1 MLKFVWLFLLLQS
14 SLFSLELD
22 DKIKFN
28 ELLSHSKIYKDNSR
42 SENILTIQNKK
53 FKVNEKKILGYG
65 YSPNFDVWIKF
76 KLTNTTSHNIEKI
89 IEYNNP
95 LTSYVA
101 FFEEKVLR
109 KKDGLLNLAQDRQS
123 LNPILKITLKANET
137 KEFYIKVS
145 SKITTLILELNV
157 WNTEEFYS
165 KDTNHKIIL
174 ALFFGA
180 MGIITLYNLIIFLIT
195 WEQSYFYYVL
205 FFVSSSFHHLMYKGI
220 GTLYFMPEIMKTLI
234 NCSSCIVAMPTIS
247 LALFTRHILKLKQ
260 YPKLNKGLISLLILY
275 PVFIIFIQI
284 TDLHQYRNHF
294 FIIILLYLFIVTT
307 YALVKKNKKAPL
319 IFLAWI
325 LFVSAG
331 TFMQLSSVGSY
342 TIFEQF
348 PYYVEFS
355 LILVVLIFSSLL
367 ASKIKTINHEKMNVK
382 KNKLLLKEL
391 NHRIKNSMQTIISIL
406 ILQKEIIE
414 DKKTNEILTNLENRI
429 RATAELYSLLQI
441 EDDITMVNM
450 HEYFSFVTNNI
461 EKSFKQKNI
470 KINIHSS
477 ITMNSEYAIYCGLI
491 VNEAV
496 SNAFQ
501 HAFNNS
507 DKGTIEISF
516 YKETDIY
523 HLIIKDDGS
532 GMKEEPQNNSL
543 GLTIIEIL
551 ASLQLSGTLTV
562 NKGNGVE
569 IKIIWR
575 DNEK

>member
-1 MLKFVWLFLLLQS
+1 M
-14 SLFSLELD
+14 
-22 DKIKFN
+22 
-28 ELLSHSKIYKDNSR
+28 
-42 SENILTIQNKK
+42 
-53 FKVNEKKILGYG
+53 
-65 YSPNFDVWIKF
+65 
-76 KLTNTTSHNIEKI
+76 
-89 IEYNNP
+89 
-95 LTSYVA
+95 
-101 FFEEKVLR
+101 
-109 KKDGLLNLAQDRQS
+109 
-123 LNPILKITLKANET
+123 
-137 KEFYIKVS
+137 
-145 SKITTLILELNV
+145 
-157 WNTEEFYS
+157 
-165 KDTNHKIIL
+165 
-174 ALFFGA
+174 
-180 MGIITLYNLIIFLIT
+180 
-195 WEQSYFYYVL
+195 
-205 FFVSSSFHHLMYKGI
+205 
-220 GTLYFMPEIMKTLI
+220 
-234 NCSSCIVAMPTIS
+234 
-247 LALFTRHILKLKQ
+247 
-260 YPKLNKGLISLLILY
+260 
-275 PVFIIFIQI
+275 
-284 TDLHQYRNHF
+284 
-294 FIIILLYLFIVTT
+294 
-307 YALVKKNKKAPL
+307 
-319 IFLAWI
+319 
-325 LFVSAG
+325 
-331 TFMQLSSVGSY
+331 
-342 TIFEQF
+342 
-348 PYYVEFS
+348 
-355 LILVVLIFSSLL
+355 
-367 ASKIKTINHEKMNVK
+367 
-382 KNKLLLKEL
+382 
-391 NHRIKNSMQTIISIL
+391 
-406 ILQKEIIE
+406 
-414 DKKTNEILTNLENRI
+414 TNLENRI